1 MSIASILSNKGADVF
16 RVAPG
21 MLIRAAVQILGERG
35 IGAVLVMDGP
45 GDRSTGGGPDRLLG
59 ILSERDIVRAMAR
72 DGAAVLELAVSDLMT
87 QVLHTISPTASI
99 ADAMRIMTEQRVRH
113 LPVIED
119 EALVGLVSIGDIVK
133 ARLGEQANEVE
144 SLRAYVGG
152 VH

>member
-1 MSIASILSNKGADVF
+1 MSIASILSSKGADVF

-35 IGAVLVMDGP
+35 IGAVLVMDGSD
-45 GDRSTGGGPDRLLG
+45 DRSTGSVPDRLLG

-87 QVLHTISPTASI
+87 QVLYTISPAASI
-99 ADAMRIMTEQRVRH
+99 ADAMRIMTDHRVRH

-144 SLRAYVGG
+144 SLRAYVSG

>member
-1 MSIASILSNKGADVF
+1 MSIASILSSKGTDVF

-21 MLIRAAVQILGERG
+21 TLIKTAVQILGERG
-35 IGAVLVMDGP
+35 IGAVLVMDGTD
-45 GDRSTGGGPDRLLG
+45 DRSPDGVPDRLLG

-72 DGAAVLELAVSDLMT
+72 NGAAALELVVADLMT
-87 QVLHTISPTASI
+87 HVLHTISPAASI
-99 ADAMRIMTEQRVRH
+99 ADAMRIMTEHRVRH

-119 EALVGLVSIGDIVK
+119 DALVGLVSIGDIVK

-152 VH
+152 FH

>member
-1 MSIASILSNKGADVF
+1 MSIASILSSKGADVF

-35 IGAVLVMDGP
+35 IGAVLVMDGSD
-45 GDRSTGGGPDRLLG
+45 DRSPGGAPDRLLG
-59 ILSERDIVRAMAR
+59 ILSERDVVRAMAR

-87 QVLHTISPTASI
+87 QVLHTISPAASI
-99 ADAMRIMTEQRVRH
+99 ADAMRIMTEHRVRH

-119 EALVGLVSIGDIVK
+119 GALVGLVSIGDIVK

-144 SLRAYVGG
+144 SLRAYVSG

>member
-1 MSIASILSNKGADVF
+1 MSIASILSSKGAHVF

-21 MLIRAAVQILGERG
+21 MLIKVAVQILGERG

-45 GDRSTGGGPDRLLG
+45 DDRSPGGVPDRLLG
-59 ILSERDIVRAMAR
+59 ILSERDVVRAMAR
-72 DGAAVLELAVSDLMT
+72 DGGAVLDMAVSDLMT
-87 QVLHTISPTASI
+87 QVLHTISPAASI
-99 ADAMRIMTEQRVRH
+99 ADAMRIMTEHRVRH